1 MGENRAQRY
10 VDQFKLLATKL
21 MWNFQEEALIYQF
34 KTSLLQWILTQLSTA
49 ELNFI
54 LTTET
59 NPGVEIKPIDVDI
72 LMKLVMRIEANSHIN
87 TKEQNL

>member
-21 MWNFQEEALIYQF
+21 VWNLQEEALIYQF